1 MIKLE
6 PKDKRAL
13 LKCALGQI
21 PADTVI
27 TNIKLVNVLTGE
39 IYPADVFIHGGYI
52 AHVETKNVGE
62 NLEAKNIIDGKGQ
75 FLIPGFIDAH
85 VHIESSM
92 LTPRNFAKGVINHGT
107 TTVVTDPHEIANVF
121 GVDAVKYMHEA
132 SEGLPMRQLI
142 DIPSC
147 VPAVPGLENS
157 GAEFFFKE
165 IEELAKLERVIGLA
179 EVMDFVAVQNGE
191 DRMMDIIASAKKAGL
206 YIQGHAPFM
215 GGRALSAYTIGGP
228 KTCHESR
235 SGSEFLE
242 KLRIGMYVDA
252 RESSIAKDIKE
263 GVEGTKSCKFFDNF
277 CICTD
282 DREADDILNNGHL
295 NLVVRKAIEYGMD
308 EVTAIKSA
316 TYNTAREIKIDN
328 LGAIAPGYVADLQFV
343 SSLSELKPSM
353 VMFEGNIVSQN
364 GKLVNEIQDKVFELE
379 RRNSLNIKDFNI
391 DKLFFKAPI
400 ANGKIKVN
408 VMTYADLELSITN
421 TFVEELD
428 VVDGKLDISKD
439 SNLKFCVVINRYGKG
454 NIGYG
459 VIRNF
464 GTNKGAV
471 ASTVSHDSHNLI
483 VVYDN
488 VENAMLCIDALSK
501 CGGGM
506 SVAFDGKLQSVLELK
521 IGGLMSIKDAKHVAE
536 DCKAMKKVLWEE
548 GLTAMDNPLLRI
560 VTLALPVIPNC
571 KMSDLGIVDVM
582 NKVLIPL
589 YV

>member
-1 MIKLE
+1 MIKLQ

-13 LKCALGQI
+13 LKCALG
-21 PADTVI
+21 
-27 TNIKLVNVLTGE
+27 LVNVLTGE
-39 IYPADVFIHGGYI
+39 IYPADVYIYDGFI
-52 AHVETKNVGE
+52 AHVETEVVGKDLKAGTVI
-62 NLEAKNIIDGKGQ
+62 NGNGNY
-75 FLIPGFIDAH
+75 LIPGFIDAH

-107 TTVVTDPHEIANVF
+107 TTVVTDPHEISNVF
-121 GVDAVKYMHEA
+121 GVEAVEYMHNS

-157 GAEFFFKE
+157 GAAFFAKE
-165 IEELAKLERVIGLA
+165 ITQLSKLERVIGLA

-191 DRMMDIIASAKKAGL
+191 DRMMDIIEAAENAGL

-215 GGRALSAYTIGGP
+215 SGRALSAYTIGGP

-235 SGSEFLE
+235 NASEFLE
-242 KLRIGMYVDA
+242 KLRIGMFVDA
-252 RESSIAKDIKE
+252 RESSIAKDIKQ
-263 GVEGTKSCKFFDNF
+263 GVKGTKNCKFLDNF

-282 DREADDILNNGHL
+282 DREADDILNHGQL

-328 LGAIAPGYVADLQFV
+328 LGAIAPGYVADMQIV
-343 SSLSELKPSM
+343 SSLKKLEPSL
-353 VMFEGNIVSQN
+353 VMFEGNVVSKN
-364 GKLVNEIQDKVFELE
+364 GKLTHEIEDKEFELE
-379 RRNSLNIKDFNI
+379 KRNSVNIKDLTI
-391 DKLFFKAPI
+391 DKLIFKAPI
-400 ANGKIKVN
+400 QNGKIKVN

-421 TFVEELD
+421 AVVEELN
-428 VVDGKLDISKD
+428 VVDGKLDISNDK
-439 SNLKFCVVINRYGKG
+439 NLKFCAVINRYGRG

-464 GTNKGAV
+464 GTTKGAV
-471 ASTVSHDSHNLI
+471 ASTVSHDCHNLI
-483 VVYDN
+483 VVYDTP
-488 VENAMLCIDALSK
+488 ENAILAANALIE

-506 SVAFDGKLQSVLELK
+506 SAAFDNKLQGVLELK
-521 IGGLMSIKDAKHVAE
+521 IGGLMSNKDASYVSE
-536 DCKAMKKVLWEE
+536 DCKIMKKLLCEI

-582 NKVLIPL
+582 RKEIIPL
-589 YV
+589 YLA